1 MGLVQ
6 LLPVRLGVRN
16 LCIPVKAIT
25 YDKEVMTWCE
35 SGVVWL
41 RGQTMNIRHERQTNL
56 LAPPPAFG
64 RLGAAKERER
74 DRHPHRERDRDRDRD
89 RTRDFDKSSKRN
101 GAYGGGGG
109 GQGGGG
115 GRRPRRGSNANSY
128 TSGGDR
134 TLKERMGL

>member
-64 RLGAAKERER
+64 RLGAANERLPSACR
-74 DRHPHRERDRDRDRD
+74 SLL
-89 RTRDFDKSSKRN
+89 SSEV
-101 GAYGGGGG
+101 
-109 GQGGGG
+109 
-115 GRRPRRGSNANSY
+115 RRVHHFPLAAPW
-128 TSGGDR
+128 
-134 TLKERMGL
+134 LAV